1 MQAAAAKLVNMP
13 DTQTVTCDCGV
24 KYQTR
29 VVKVGPREYRHHPM
43 CPQCTSERT
52 HTPRQQSHDGGW
64 EQRWRNICPPG
75 YQDTV
80 PARLGCGMS
89 VIARVE
95 QWTPAAGRGLLITG
109 DSGRGKTRLMWLA
122 ARQLCRAGV
131 CVGAIDDPTLS
142 VSYSDALGRGEGM
155 DFIADLL
162 RPSVLLWDDF
172 GKAKASDR
180 YRELAYIIIE
190 KRMAA
195 LKPMIV
201 TTQLD
206 GGDSNDIFGDRDGSA
221 LVRRLRECCRV
232 VTV

>member
-1 MQAAAAKLVNMP
+1 MQTSAARLVAMP
-13 DTQTVTCDCGV
+13 VEQTVACQCGR
-24 KYQTR
+24 KYATR
-29 VVKVGPREYRHHPM
+29 VAQLGTREYRHQPM
-43 CPQCTSERT
+43 CPECTAERT
-52 HTPRQQSHDGGW
+52 QAPRQQAQDGGW
-64 EQRWRNICPPG
+64 EQRWRTICPPG

-80 PARLGCGMS
+80 PARLGCGMA

-95 QWTPAAGRGLLITG
+95 QWSPASGRGLLITG

-122 ARQLCRAGV
+122 ARQLFRAGV

-142 VSYSDALGRGEGM
+142 VSYSDALGRGDGM
-155 DFIADLL
+155 EFISDLL

-206 GGDSNDIFGDRDGSA
+206 GGDSNDLFGDRDGSA
-221 LVRRLRECCRV
+221 LVRRLRECCEV
-232 VTV
+232 VQV